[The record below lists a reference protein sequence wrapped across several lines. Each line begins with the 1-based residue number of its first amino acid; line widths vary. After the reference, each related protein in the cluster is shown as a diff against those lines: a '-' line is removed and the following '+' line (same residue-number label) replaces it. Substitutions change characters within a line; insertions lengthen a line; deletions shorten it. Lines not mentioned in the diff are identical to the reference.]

1 MSFKLSQEDKI
12 NLGLGVGGFVILLL
26 IRNTAQMNAMEAP
39 QYLATIG
46 GLFGLARWWA
56 SNKSNALKNLK
67 SIFKI
72 LLFDTDINKYSLIP
86 LGVPLVYSVLQAT
99 LLGSTLG
106 FILDWVHNVMHKNA
120 YLPQEMFLYSALSS
134 IVLLLVIRMILESI
148 YKGK

>member
-1 MSFKLSQEDKI
+1 MGFKLNQEDKI
-12 NLGLGVGGFVILLL
+12 NIGLAVGGFLVLLL

-67 SIFKI
+67 SIFQI
-72 LLFDTDINKYSLIP
+72 LLFDADINKNSLIP
-86 LGVPLVYSVLQAT
+86 VGVPFVYSILQGT
-99 LLGSTLG
+99 LLGSILG
-106 FILDWVHNVMHKNA
+106 FILDWLHNVMHKSA
-120 YLPQEMFLYSALSS
+120 FLPQEIFLYSAFAA
-134 IVLLLVIRMILESI
+134 IVLLLVIRIILESI